1 MNLIYVFQIRWPP
14 TRLVLLALTYLF
26 AVYSFVI
33 CLVRDQN
40 NKYRFKIYFF
50 NNGSDYPVN
59 IHIIVAGISVKDNF
73 ISNFVQKI
81 LTLVINML
89 FSVQ

>member
-14 TRLVLLALTYLF
+14 TRHVILVLTYLF

-40 NKYRFKIYFF
+40 NKYRFKIFFF
-50 NNGSDYPVN
+50 NNCSDYPVN
-59 IHIIVAGISVKDNF
+59 IHIILTRISVKCNF
-73 ISNFVQKI
+73 ISNFVQTI
-81 LTLVINML
+81 LTLVINI
-89 FSVQ
+89 

>member
-14 TRLVLLALTYLF
+14 TRHALLVLTFLF

-40 NKYRFKIYFF
+40 NKYRFKIIFF

-59 IHIIVAGISVKDNF
+59 IHIVLAGISVKDNI
-73 ISNFVQKI
+73 ISKFVQKI
-81 LTLVINML
+81 LTLVINI
-89 FSVQ
+89 

>member
-14 TRLVLLALTYLF
+14 TRHVLLVLSYLF

-40 NKYRFKIYFF
+40 N

-59 IHIIVAGISVKDNF
+59 IHIMLAGISVKDNT
-73 ISNFVQKI
+73 ISKFVQKI
-81 LTLVINML
+81 LTLVINI
-89 FSVQ
+89 